1 MKIMLQLLLIL
12 PMLFINLVQ
21 GQVTLYSETFSDGTL
36 DNPWYAG
43 FRIDTVG
50 NVIEPSAYPND
61 PNGNG
66 WVGSLSTDR
75 ADSGSVSESYSGDG
89 QLSDFYM
96 EANIFIPIGG
106 MFMGAEY
113 YGIEFRIDSSGVTS
127 AYQLVTSFRS
137 TTPRI
142 RFRKR
147 VGASPVV
154 LHDWLTADIP
164 GGIPADS
171 GWHKLAVNAVGNNF
185 WLYYDDQE
193 LPGSPYQD
201 TTTTTPHYTEGFV
214 GVYAFMMSFTS
225 YETTDMLV
233 DNVLVTD
240 ALNSIKDPRNISS
253 SYRLDQNYP
262 NPFNPTTRISFEI
275 PFSSTVNLDIYNALG
290 QRIRSLVKG
299 SLPAG
304 IHESIWDG
312 KDEYGNEVPAGIY
325 FYQLNAGKFQQTRKM
340 LLVK

>member
-1 MKIMLQLLLIL
+1 MLRLFLIIPVLLVSLA
-12 PMLFINLVQ
+12 Q
-21 GQVTLYSETFSDGTL
+21 GQTILYSETFSDGTL

-43 FRIDTVG
+43 FHIDTVG
-50 NVIEPSAYPND
+50 NVIEPLAYPND

-66 WVGSLSTDR
+66 WVGSLSTVR
-75 ADSGSVSESYSGDG
+75 ADSGGVSESYSGDG

-96 EANIFIPIGG
+96 EANLFIPIGG
-106 MFMGAEY
+106 SFFGAEY
-113 YGIEFRIDSSGVTS
+113 YGIEFRVDSTGVTS

-154 LHDWLTADIP
+154 LNDWLSADIP

-171 GWHKLAVNAVGNNF
+171 GWHKLAVRAVGNDF

-201 TTTTTPHYTEGFV
+201 TTSTPLFTEGFI
-214 GVYAFMMSFTS
+214 GVYAFMLSFGV
-225 YETTDMLV
+225 YETTDLYV

-240 ALNSIKDPRNISS
+240 EVNSIEETQNLSS
-253 SYRLDQNYP
+253 TYRLSQNYP
-262 NPFNPTTRISFEI
+262 NPFNPSTQITFEI
-275 PFSSTVNLDIYNALG
+275 PVSSSVRLEVFNALG
-290 QRIRSLVKG
+290 QKIRSLVKG
-299 SLPAG
+299 NLPAG
-304 IHESIWDG
+304 MHEAVWDG
-312 KDEYGNEVPAGIY
+312 SDEYGNEVPAGIY